1 MNPYFV
7 CIFVKPY
14 LSTSFAMK
22 HKLIVWGAFLGG
34 TGVALGALGAHALK
48 TRLNADS
55 LSSFETGVRYQII
68 HALLLLLLASLSD
81 KLDQKPLKLIGNG
94 IITGTLMFSCS
105 IYLLSTMSLFGMEF
119 LRYLGPITPI
129 GGILLISSWFYLM
142 WVGIKYGKA
151 D

>member
-22 HKLIVWGAFLGG
+22 HKFIVWGAFLGG

-48 TRLNADS
+48 AVLTTEA

-68 HALLLLLLASLSD
+68 HALLLILLASLSD
-81 KLDQKPLKLIGNG
+81 KIEQKPLKLIGNG
-94 IITGTLMFSCS
+94 IISGTLMFSCS
-105 IYLLSTMSLFGMEF
+105 IYLLSTISLSGMEF
-119 LRYLGPITPI
+119 LRFLGPVTPI
-129 GGILLISSWFYLM
+129 GGTFLIVSWFYLM
-142 WVGIKYGKA
+142 WVGVKMRKA
-151 D
+151 